1 MVFLFL
7 LRLRD
12 YELDALIAPH
22 VFSPLTA
29 LASAAGYP
37 LINVP
42 LGYQQSN
49 GEPYGLL
56 ISGTAWS
63 EAILLR
69 IAHGF
74 EQASRVRD
82 QRRPLYAE
90 RN

>member
-1 MVFLFL
+1 M
-7 LRLRD
+7 LRLKD
-12 YELDALIAPH
+12 HHLDALIVPH
-22 VFSPLTA
+22 VFSPLTI

-42 LGYQQSN
+42 LGYRQAD

-74 EQASRVRD
+74 EQALRVRD

>member
-1 MVFLFL
+1 MK
-7 LRLRD
+7 D
-12 YELDALIAPH
+12 HELDALIAPH
-22 VFSPLTA
+22 IFSPLTV

-37 LINVP
+37 LITVP

-56 ISGTAWS
+56 ITGAAWS

-74 EQASRVRD
+74 EQASHVRD